1 MGSRVTVVVRRLTI
15 LAVLAIVCM
24 SSWCAWAGDQRN
36 SRGGSDEKKPAAE
49 KNGKD
54 AAAADDESD
63 DEKKKKKV
71 KEDRFFALRGGIVHT
86 VSRGELRDVT
96 ILVKN
101 GKVVEID
108 RGVKIPEGAEVL
120 DARDFHIYPGLIA
133 ASSGGIFGSG
143 APEESTNV
151 YSLSMT
157 LALAGGITT
166 ALAGNTVVKLT
177 YGSVDDMVVRRD
189 VFKKLRYSTSD
200 PNQRREL
207 RAKFEKV
214 RQYLRDLEAY
224 EEDKKT
230 DPDAEAPKDDWI
242 KGEFKTCL
250 QLLKHEAVAKIDAN
264 TAQEILSVSG
274 LATRYGIQ
282 IVVVGAV
289 EGWTVASA
297 MARAGLS
304 AIVTPRRQWTE
315 DQELNRPTGSSI
327 ENAAILYR
335 TGVPVAVVP
344 GISSIMT
351 WGLAGRDLLHLN
363 MEAAFAVRGGLS
375 NEEAIRTITIDAARL
390 LGVDHRVGSI
400 EIGKDADFLVCDGDL
415 LHYMTH
421 VRWTVVNGRVVY
433 DKKKDT
439 LFDHIRPDGDR
450 SAPPPDDYW
459 PRTLG
464 ATK

>member
-1 MGSRVTVVVRRLTI
+1 MGSRVTVAARRLTI

-24 SSWCAWAGDQRN
+24 PSWCAWGGPRN
-36 SRGGSDEKKPAAE
+36 SRRGSDEKKPAAE
-49 KNGKD
+49 ENGKD

-108 RGVKIPEGAEVL
+108 RGVKIPEGAELL

-421 VRWTVVNGRVVY
+421 IRWTVVNGRVVY
-433 DKKKDT
+433 DKQKDT

-450 SAPPPDDYW
+450 DAPPPDDYW
-459 PRTLG
+459 PRSLG
-464 ATK
+464 ATE